1 MKSNICERRTSFDS
15 DIYICSN
22 RFNNILDS
30 YILLKDC
37 KRHHRENID
46 NFKTDIL
53 FFDSKIIREQR
64 LESNDEYFKE

>member
-15 DIYICSN
+15 DIYMFESFQQYT
-22 RFNNILDS
+22 R
-30 YILLKDC
+30 LLHTFE
-37 KRHHRENID
+37 RLENID